1 MVSRLASLGYKLGL
15 AGAIMRSVASSA
27 TPSHIMVL
35 EPFLKRS
42 FATTQVPGV
51 PTGHHN
57 EGSRH
62 EPTLQV
68 RVDTPRSRSEC
79 PSGRRPEA
87 DVKRAGSR
95 RNQCGEVVAPRPH
108 VQQRCACRSDGNER
122 LVPSVASAGRGLAWA
137 PAQAMR
143 RFPPGRR
150 LLSAGW
156 LETPGRRAAESMAG
170 SVHRG
175 PTGRGRCPAGVR
187 VSSETARR
195 PRARSW

>member
-108 VQQRCACRSDGNER
+108 IQQRCACRSDWR
-122 LVPSVASAGRGLAWA
+122 RAPPSVRCERRAGARAGAC
-137 PAQAMR
+137 QAMR
-143 RFPPGRR
+143 RWPPGRR

-156 LETPGRRAAESMAG
+156 LDTPGRRAAEATAS

-175 PTGRGRCPAGVR
+175 PTGRGRCPAGLR